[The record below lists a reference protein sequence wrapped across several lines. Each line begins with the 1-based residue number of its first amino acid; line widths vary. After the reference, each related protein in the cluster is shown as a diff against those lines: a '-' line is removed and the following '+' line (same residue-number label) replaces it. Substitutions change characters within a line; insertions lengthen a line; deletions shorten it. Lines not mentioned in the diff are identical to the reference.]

1 MPSCICLDD
10 VPRLSQSSVRGV
22 RSQGG
27 FRWAVHWD
35 GAFFKCRGRCD
46 GFVRL
51 SSILVL
57 YIVAILLVSDF
68 GSSWCLPD
76 CHFSLCFR
84 HGHTEPPEFSWL
96 RFLATLRC
104 WRLFQSPFQS
114 WVLRQRPCGSRALA
128 EKTALRITCCPRV
141 AIVVTGTAHRVAVA
155 EYFRDPGTSVGL
167 LRVSFVASLWHPSDA
182 TALSYDAI
190 HFFAELTGSYLRVT
204 RWMKGFFRLE
214 SAVSLDVCDS
224 SLWTQQE
231 ATPVGSRRAA
241 SMLGCYYEN

>member
-22 RSQGG
+22 LSQGG
-27 FRWAVHWD
+27 FRWAVCWD

-46 GFVRL
+46 GLVRL
-51 SSILVL
+51 SSILVS

-76 CHFSLCFR
+76 CHFSLCIR

-114 WVLRQRPCGSRALA
+114 WVLRQIPCGSRALA
-128 EKTALRITCCPRV
+128 EKTALRITCCPH
-141 AIVVTGTAHRVAVA
+141 GSWHRSQGSKVA

-190 HFFAELTGSYLRVT
+190 HFFVELTGSYLRVT
-204 RWMKGFFRLE
+204 WWMKVFFVLSRQ
-214 SAVSLDVCDS
+214 CR
-224 SLWTQQE
+224 WTQQE

-241 SMLGCYYEN
+241 SMLGWYYEN